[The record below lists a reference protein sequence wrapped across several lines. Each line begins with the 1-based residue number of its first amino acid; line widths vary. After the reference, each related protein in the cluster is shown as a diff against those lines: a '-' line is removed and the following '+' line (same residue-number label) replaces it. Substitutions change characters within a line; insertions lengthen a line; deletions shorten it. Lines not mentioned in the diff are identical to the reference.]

1 MVEVEAAVAA
11 QAEVALLLHH
21 QEAAII
27 VIAVV
32 HEAFPVA
39 PQKLVILLAA
49 VQAVVQ
55 KA

>member
-11 QAEVALLLHH
+11 QAEGALL
-21 QEAAII
+21 
-27 VIAVV
+27 IAVV

-39 PQKLVILLAA
+39 PQKLVILLVA